1 MLALSELILV
11 LRTRYVIL
19 TPLIISISDIVIV
32 VIVES
37 VTTHHHPR
45 FIEFDEGLQGVV
57 LVFLPFKS
65 RTIVINSVRLGK
77 KTGKIEFEKQKKV
90 LGYK

>member
-11 LRTRYVIL
+11 LRTYYVIITSL
-19 TPLIISISDIVIV
+19 RISICNIISATKVKF
-32 VIVES
+32 

-45 FIEFDEGLQGVV
+45 FTEFDEGLQVVV
-57 LVFLPFKS
+57 LLFLPFKS

-77 KTGKIEFEKQKKV
+77 KTG
-90 LGYK
+90 